1 MTQHAIRFN
10 QQELAGAFGD
20 MGTDFPLIVGLILA
34 AGLHTPSVLIVFGL
48 MQVLSGFLYRM
59 PMPVQPL
66 KAMATLVIAQK
77 IAGPV
82 LLGAGLAI
90 GVVMLLLSATGL
102 LTWLG
107 KIVPRAVVRGIQFGL
122 GLSLCGLAFR
132 EYIPAYGAN
141 GYLLAGVAFVIVV
154 LLLHSKKYPASLA
167 VIILGMGYALL
178 TNLQPVVLMQSA
190 GITLPEPHW
199 PGMQNIWK
207 GFLMLVIPQ
216 IPLSLS
222 NSMLA
227 TRQVIQDLYPE
238 RHTSLTKIGFTYA
251 AMNLVSPLLGGIPVC
266 HGAGGMMGH
275 YTFGG
280 RTGGSVMIYG
290 SLYIMLGLFFGN
302 GFGEVI
308 KAFPLPVLGVI
319 LLFEGLALI
328 LLLRDTAG
336 ADREFRLALL
346 VGLLA
351 FGLPYGFA
359 IALAAGLALYYLPN
373 FRIGR

>member
-1 MTQHAIRFN
+1 MQKPPIRFN
-10 QQELAGAFGD
+10 RQELAGAFGD
-20 MGTDFPLIVGLILA
+20 IGTDFPLIVGLILA
-34 AGLHTPSVLIVFGL
+34 AGLNTPSVLIVFGL

-107 KIVPRAVVRGIQFGL
+107 KIVPKPIVRGIQFGL

-132 EYIPAYGAN
+132 EYIPAIGTN

-154 LLLHSKKYPASLA
+154 LLLQNQKYPASLA
-167 VIILGMGYALL
+167 VIVLGMGYALF

-190 GITLPEPHW
+190 GITLPQPHW
-199 PGMQNIWK
+199 PGAPNIWK
-207 GFLMLVIPQ
+207 GFLLLAIPQ

-227 TRQVIQDLYPE
+227 TRQVIEDLYPE
-238 RHTSLTKIGFTYA
+238 RRTSLTKIGLTYA

-280 RTGGSVMIYG
+280 RTGGSVIIYG
-290 SLYIMLGLFFGN
+290 SLYILIGIFFGN
-302 GFGEVI
+302 GFDEVI

-328 LLLRDTAG
+328 RLLRDTAG
-336 ADREFRLALL
+336 ADRQFGLALL
-346 VGLLA
+346 VGLMA

-359 IALAAGLALYYLPN
+359 VALVAGLALYYLPN
-373 FRIGR
+373 LRTGR